1 MDGCFSPPRPSE
13 VSFLTLMPRA
23 SHTAK
28 GYTIHFNECLSCS
41 NAHALLFGF
50 LGDCLLYIY
59 KLQLY
64 WTAFQL
70 CRLLPA
76 LLRLGEVATGA
87 PGRTDAMRYVQF
99 CIRRLG
105 STDAAIH
112 NLAVRPSLSSPWQE
126 TYTSSTRFCK
136 FLPAVPR
143 GKKIKKGRGSIRS
156 SKG

>member
-1 MDGCFSPPRPSE
+1 MQPP
-13 VSFLTLMPRA
+13 
-23 SHTAK
+23 
-28 GYTIHFNECLSCS
+28 
-41 NAHALLFGF
+41 AHAPLFGF
-50 LGDCLLYIY
+50 LGGCLLYTH
-59 KLQLY
+59 KLQQY

-112 NLAVRPSLSSPWQE
+112 NLAVSPSLSSTCQE
-126 TYTSSTRFCK
+126 THTSST
-136 FLPAVPR
+136 
-143 GKKIKKGRGSIRS
+143 SICNLSPCRAS
-156 SKG
+156 RQET